1 VKTLIIDNYD
11 SYTYNLYQLIAE
23 VNGEYPTVVRND
35 QITWDELKQWEFD
48 NIVISPGPGRPENS
62 SDFGICRQA
71 IQQAQVPL
79 LGVCLGHQGIG
90 HGFGGDV
97 IHAPEVRHGRLSEVH
112 HSGTDLFEG
121 IPSPFSVV
129 RYHSLVVSSD
139 LPDCLEK
146 VAWTEDNLVMGMRH
160 RSLPLWGVQ
169 FHPESI
175 CTQYGQTLFEN
186 FKKITREW
194 SQARDSSSRQQY
206 WTGSNGTGSNGTGSN
221 GTGNTRIAPSL
232 ITDPSGQNPQQE
244 SQQKS
249 KQESQQEFELCTRK
263 LDLCPDTEQMFVHLF
278 GNSPNAFWLDSSRA
292 EAGLSRFSFM
302 GDSDGENSIV
312 IRYQTQSKE
321 LTIIQSDTISCRTEG
336 IFEYL
341 QQEIDRRQCASDDL
355 PFDFNCGFVGY
366 FGYELKAEF
375 GAALKHPST
384 LPDAMFMLADRM
396 IVVDHQEKEVYLLCL
411 IQSGQTTSAAA
422 WFEWIQQQLNHLP
435 ALSRIEQPETKKPV
449 VFKLSRSKKTYLD
462 DIQACLQEIH
472 EGESYQVC
480 LTNQIHTDTTP
491 DPLLFYRSLRRINPA
506 PYAAFLRFGDVA
518 IACSSPER
526 FLRIDRQGWVET
538 KPIKGTLPRGKTPD
552 EDLALREQL
561 QNSEKDRAE
570 NLMIVDLLRN
580 DLGRV
585 CAVGTVHVPKLMEVE
600 TYATV
605 HQLVTTIRGHLR
617 PEMSAID
624 CIRNAFPGG
633 SMTGAPKVR
642 TMEIIDRLEQESRG
656 VYSGAI
662 GFLGLNGSADL
673 NIVIRTALLTSE
685 QTSIGVGGGIVA
697 LSDPEMEFQ
706 EMLLKAKALI
716 HAMMITMHGTVD
728 PAQYHIQGVETIDS
742 DILVKLPA

>member
-11 SYTYNLYQLIAE
+11 SYTFNLYQLIAE
-23 VNGEYPTVVRND
+23 VNGEYPTVICND
-35 QITWDELKQWEFD
+35 QVAWDELKQWEFD
-48 NIVISPGPGRPENS
+48 NIVISPGPGRPEKS
-62 SDFGICRQA
+62 KDFGICRQM
-71 IQQAQVPL
+71 IQNAQVPL
-79 LGVCLGHQGIG
+79 LGVCLGHQGLG
-90 HGFGGDV
+90 HGYGGKV
-97 IHAPEVRHGRLSEVH
+97 IHAPEVRHGRISEVYH
-112 HSGTDLFEG
+112 TGTNLFEG

-129 RYHSLVVSSD
+129 RYHSLLVSND

-146 VAWTEDNLVMGMRH
+146 VAWTEDKLVMGMRH

-186 FKKITREW
+186 FREITLKFAQERDNSQKKH
-194 SQARDSSSRQQY
+194 Y
-206 WTGSNGTGSNGTGSN
+206 WTGNGQT
-221 GTGNTRIAPSL
+221 AP
-232 ITDPSGQNPQQE
+232 IPSSFSCQKQ
-244 SQQKS
+244 QQK
-249 KQESQQEFELCTRK
+249 FELCTRK
-263 LDLCPDTEQMFVHLF
+263 LNLYPDTEQMFVHLF
-278 GNSPNAFWLDSSRA
+278 GNSANAFWLDSSRV
-292 EAGLSRFSFM
+292 EPGLSRFSFM
-302 GDSDGENSIV
+302 GDSSGENSLLIHY
-312 IRYQTQSKE
+312 RTLTQE
-321 LTIIQSDTISCRTEG
+321 LTITKSDTVSRRTEG

-341 QQEIDRRQCASDDL
+341 QREIEQRHCLSDSL

-366 FGYELKAEF
+366 FGYELKAEC
-375 GAALKHPST
+375 GSQLNYPSS
-384 LPDAMFMLADRM
+384 LPDAMFLLADRM
-396 IVVDHQEKEVYLLCL
+396 IAIDHQEQTLYLLCL
-411 IQSGQTTSAAA
+411 IQQGQRAASEG
-422 WFEWIQQQLNHLP
+422 WFESLIQQIDHLP
-435 ALSRIEQPETKKPV
+435 PLSPIVPAKKETPV
-449 VFKLSRSKKTYLD
+449 IFRLSRSHQTYLR
-462 DIQACLQEIH
+462 DIETCLQEIH
-472 EGESYQVC
+472 EGETYQVC

-491 DPLLFYRSLRRINPA
+491 DPLAFYRSLRRINPA

-552 EDLALREQL
+552 EDFILREQL
-561 QNSEKDRAE
+561 RNSEKDRAE

-585 CAVGTVHVPKLMEVE
+585 CAVGTVHVPKLMDVE

-617 PEMSAID
+617 AEMSAID

-633 SMTGAPKVR
+633 SMTGAPKIR
-642 TMEIIDRLEQESRG
+642 TLEIIDRLEQSARG

-673 NIVIRTALLTSE
+673 NIVIRTAVLTPE

-697 LSDPEMEFQ
+697 LSDPQMEF
-706 EMLLKAKALI
+706 EETMLKAKALI
-716 HAMMITMHGTVD
+716 HAMMLTTHGTLD
-728 PAQYHIQGVETIDS
+728 PNQYYIQGIETEAFDS
-742 DILVKLPA
+742 SKKVRA